1 MKNICFYP
9 LHSAPSSEEE
19 YVTLESQADRDL
31 SLPDIWE
38 PVASQS
44 RRRGL
49 LILTGKISIIE
60 IPYGDRSS
68 RQVQEFQQITGNIV
82 GTIGKFAAGIG
93 IDAS

>member
-31 SLPDIWE
+31 SLPDIWQ
-38 PVASQS
+38 PVPQAWAAD
-44 RRRGL
+44 L
-49 LILTGKISIIE
+49 
-60 IPYGDRSS
+60 DRKNKYHRNTLWRSDGQLNVLYNGAAPCT
-68 RQVQEFQQITGNIV
+68 RHKRMDV
-82 GTIGKFAAGIG
+82 AAGIG

>member
-44 RRRGL
+44 AG
-49 LILTGKISIIE
+49 
-60 IPYGDRSS
+60 
-68 RQVQEFQQITGNIV
+68 V
-82 GTIGKFAAGIG
+82 GC
-93 IDAS
+93 